1 MYFAIMGEVILRK
14 DDIAKWK
21 NSRQL
26 SSALEKINARYVQE
40 LAVKFSPLGETRF
53 QGVFVRAE
61 KLLESLDQLRI
72 LLEPWTFRFGIGI
85 GAMDLR
91 SHAGTEMR
99 ADGPALWNAEEAL
112 RILESN
118 NDYGVSK
125 VLIKADEHGD
135 ILRALNE
142 TARLCDFIES
152 RWRGTQKTTVDQA
165 IFTHGH
171 DLSVKQTE
179 LAELLGISS
188 QALNQRIKSSGF
200 YTYLRAKKE
209 MACLLDEVWGE
220 GETR

>member
-1 MYFAIMGEVILRK
+1 VYFAMMGEVILRK
-14 DDIAKWK
+14 GDSLQGEK
-21 NSRQL
+21 SRQL
-26 SSALEKINARYVQE
+26 SHTLEKINSRYAEE
-40 LAVKFSPLGETRF
+40 LAVNFSPWGETRF
-53 QGVFVRAE
+53 QGVFFRAE
-61 KLLESLDQLRI
+61 KLLEALDQLRI

-112 RILESN
+112 RVLESR

-125 VLIKADEHGD
+125 VLIKADEHD
-135 ILRALNE
+135 EILRALNE
-142 TARLCDFIES
+142 NARLCDFIES

-165 IFTHGH
+165 ILHHGH

-209 MACLLDEVWGE
+209 MARLLDEVWGE